1 MRRLD
6 DLPPG
11 TYELELLRE
20 VRTPDPKSP
29 LGEGGAYKLGV
40 ARRVLRVIGT
50 SEEVEDDRWETI
62 ASPSARFRA
71 EVKGVRSVT
80 LARR

>member
-20 VRTPDPKSP
+20 ERAPDPKSS
-29 LGEGGAYKLGV
+29 LGEGGAYKIGV
-40 ARRVLRVIGT
+40 PRRVLRVVST
-50 SEEVEDDRWETI
+50 SEDVEDDRWITQ
-62 ASPSARFRA
+62 ASPSTRFRA
-71 EVKGVRSVT
+71 KVKGVRDVT
-80 LARR
+80 VTRL